1 MELLL
6 LLGLGVAVGA
16 GVIVSNDDDDD
27 EVAEVTGFDLDENND
42 LVGTMGNDTLSA
54 GNLDQLEDN
63 QSAEVRGGEGD
74 DLIDFNAVLDE
85 EDTSGGLHSLG
96 LTSTEVSG
104 GAGNDTIVM
113 EDFDDYDNTIAG
125 GDGDDSIRYSDR
137 YSSPNT
143 VIEGG
148 NGNDTIDA
156 SDADDVD
163 IYGGAG
169 DDYIQALY
177 EGYSGDGYTT
187 RVYGGEGDDTL
198 RLDPVSPFQTFS
210 HVATQEA
217 FGGAGADRFELLIDE
232 GEISD
237 DSLTAED
244 VREQNENPYE
254 PGYDMFF
261 VDDETLGAV
270 AFSLPDFEAGVDV
283 LSIEANTLNDEYT
296 FAGARS
302 EADGDDGSRIIL
314 TYESDELVTREV
326 HILIGAPGVT
336 MADVELIDGTTA

>member
-1 MELLL
+1 MELLF
-6 LLGLGVAVGA
+6 LLGLGVSVGVGA
-16 GVIVSNDDDDD
+16 MVLNDDDD
-27 EVAEVTGFDLDENND
+27 EVSEATGFDLDENND

-63 QSAEVRGGEGD
+63 RSAEVRGGEGD
-74 DLIDFNAVLDE
+74 DLIDFNALIDEVLTPGE
-85 EDTSGGLHSLG
+85 KHSVRANFD
-96 LTSTEVSG
+96 EVSG

-113 EDFDDYDNTIAG
+113 EELNGDPGTISG
-125 GDGDDSIRYSDR
+125 GDGDDSIRYGSE
-137 YSSPNT
+137 STGGNT
-143 VIEGG
+143 VIDGG
-148 NGNDTIDA
+148 DGNDTIDA
-156 SDADDVD
+156 SETNDVE
-163 IYGGAG
+163 IHGGAG

-177 EGYSGDGYTT
+177 EGYSGDGYSTH
-187 RVYGGEGDDTL
+187 VYAGEGDDTL

-210 HVATQEA
+210 HVAIQEA

-283 LSIEANTLNDEYT
+283 LSIEASTLNDEYT

-314 TYESDELVTREV
+314 TYESDELITREV